1 MAFQANGI
9 EIELT
14 RGDITQQADV
24 DAIVNAANAELRV
37 GGGVAGAI
45 HRAAGPELEAETSPL
60 APINP
65 GEAVMTSAPNLP
77 NRHIIHCLGPV
88 YGIDEPADT
97 LLSNCYRRSLELAEE
112 AGLES
117 IAFPAISTG
126 AFGFPMERAAEVASR
141 AVLAKSG
148 ELESVKRVR
157 WVLFSEEDLMLHE
170 RVFET
175 IFNA

>member
-45 HRAAGPELEAETSPL
+45 HRAAGPELEAETAPL
-60 APINP
+60 APIKP
-65 GEAVMTSAPNLP
+65 GEAVMTAAPNLP

-97 LLSNCYRRSLELAEE
+97 LLANCYRQSLELAED

-117 IAFPAISTG
+117 VAFPAISTG

-141 AVLAKSG
+141 AVLAKTG

-157 WVLFSEEDLMLHE
+157 WVLFSEEDRMLHE
-170 RVFET
+170 RVFEA

>member
-14 RGDITQQADV
+14 KGDITQQSDV

-45 HRAAGPELEAETSPL
+45 HRAAGPELETETAPM

-97 LLSNCYRRSLELAEE
+97 LLANCYRNALDLAE
-112 AGLES
+112 AQGLES
-117 IAFPAISTG
+117 VAFPAISTG

-141 AVLAKSG
+141 TVLAKTG
-148 ELESVKRVR
+148 ELESVRRVR
-157 WVLFSEEDLMLHE
+157 WVLFNEEDRLLHE
-170 RVFET
+170 SVFET

>member
-14 RGDITQQADV
+14 RGDITQQDDI
-24 DAIVNAANAELRV
+24 DAIVNAANAELRI

-45 HRAAGPELEAETSPL
+45 HRAAGPELEAETAPL
-60 APINP
+60 APIKP

-97 LLSNCYRRSLELAEE
+97 LLANCYRGALDLAEE

-117 IAFPAISTG
+117 VAFPAISTG

-141 AVLAKSG
+141 AVLAKTG
-148 ELESVKRVR
+148 ELESVRRVR
-157 WVLFSEEDLMLHE
+157 WVLFSDEDRMLHE
-170 RVFET
+170 GVFES

>member
-9 EIELT
+9 AIELT

-45 HRAAGPELEAETSPL
+45 HRAAGPELESETAPL
-60 APINP
+60 APLKP

-97 LLSNCYRRSLELAEE
+97 LLANCYRAALDLAEG
-112 AGLES
+112 ADLES
-117 IAFPAISTG
+117 VAFPAISTG

-141 AVLAKSG
+141 TVLAKSG
-148 ELESVKRVR
+148 ELESVKRIR
-157 WVLFSEEDLMLHE
+157 WVLFSEEHRMLHE
-170 RVFET
+170 GVFES

>member
-14 RGDITQQADV
+14 KGDITQQSDV

-45 HRAAGPELEAETSPL
+45 HRAAGPELETETAPM
-60 APINP
+60 APISP
-65 GEAVMTSAPNLP
+65 GEAVITSAPNLP

-97 LLSNCYRRSLELAEE
+97 LLANCYRNALDLAE
-112 AGLES
+112 AQGLES
-117 IAFPAISTG
+117 VAFPAISTG

-141 AVLAKSG
+141 TVLAKTG
-148 ELESVKRVR
+148 ELESVRRVR
-157 WVLFSEEDLMLHE
+157 WVLFSEDDRLLHE
-170 RVFET
+170 SVFEA